1 MEITGRLTAD
11 AKVST
16 LKDERQIVNF
26 TIAINDYYKP
36 NGSKESKKLATYVQ
50 CAYWVN
56 SKVAKHL
63 AKGALVELSG
73 RIGVNAYIHM
83 DGTARA
89 SLTFHVNSI
98 KIHSKGKS
106 QSIEKT
112 SSIEV
117 ASSITEPLE
126 DLPF

>member
-11 AKVST
+11 AKVSS

-26 TIAINDYYKP
+26 TIAVNDYYKP
-36 NGSKESKKLATYVQ
+36 KGGKDSKNIATYVQ

-56 SKVAKHL
+56 TKVAKHL
-63 AKGALVELSG
+63 TKGALVELSG

-89 SLTFHVNSI
+89 SLTLHVNSI
-98 KIHSKGKS
+98 KIHSKGKN
-106 QSIEKT
+106 QSIERT
-112 SSIEV
+112 SSIE
-117 ASSITEPLE
+117 ASSITEPIE

>member
-1 MEITGRLTAD
+1 MEITGRLTVD

-26 TIAINDYYKP
+26 TIAVNDYYKP
-36 NGSKESKKLATYVQ
+36 TGSNESKNIATYVQ
-50 CAYWVN
+50 CAYWRN
-56 SKVAKHL
+56 SNIAKHL
-63 AKGALVELSG
+63 TKGALVELSG
-73 RIGVNAYIHM
+73 RVGVNAYIHM

-106 QSIEKT
+106 QSIENT

-117 ASSITEPLE
+117 SSITEPLE